1 MARTKLKD
9 LPPDEA
15 VGHLM
20 AFVLDPYYK
29 EGKKRVREEISG
41 RRASEAAERSSSEMP
56 LNEATFMVMERAA
69 EHVSG
74 GGLLPYSARRLF
86 YAVRDMIKEYTAN
99 EFSQDNGY
107 QYFQSTI
114 LQDYQREHGKLV
126 GLYYDPRGRLHEPHD
141 GRTLDV
147 GTREVE
153 SYGFPK
159 HVFNKLLYVEKK
171 GQFPLIDEARLMDRY
186 DMAVMT
192 GEGYATEAV
201 RTLLS
206 VADKN
211 EAMQIFVLHDADKDG
226 YNIARKVRDATKRMP
241 DYSVDVIDLG
251 LTVIQALELR
261 LDPEP
266 HDRKKELDA
275 DLVEELRET
284 EPTALRYFTGNKE
297 YLYKNGKLKPIWR
310 NCWRFELDK
319 MTAPEAVE
327 LIERG
332 LNAEGIFGKVI
343 PPDDEMPA
351 LAESI
356 YHQEAAGW
364 ADAALEQLI
373 GWSDIKK
380 ELATEFMEK
389 YKLENSKRYIWA
401 RFKRDDAMSW
411 KAALRNV
418 LADIH
423 EAKHADVLKKAV
435 EKKMRKSL
443 EDKDK
448 EEKHG

>member
-56 LNEATFMVMERAA
+56 LNEATFKVMERAA

-251 LTVIQALELR
+251 LTVTQALGLG
-261 LDPEP
+261 LDPES

-275 DLVEELRET
+275 DLVEELLET
-284 EPTALRYFTGNKE
+284 EPVALHYFNGSKE
-297 YLYKNGKLKPIWR
+297 YHLNKKGKRKPIWR
-310 NCWRFELDK
+310 NCLRFELDK

-327 LIERG
+327 LIESG
-332 LNAEGIFGKVI
+332 LSEAGIFGKVV
-343 PPDDEMPA
+343 PPAEELPK
-351 LAESI
+351 LAEQV
-356 YHQEAAGW
+356 YRHEHGQWVEAALH
-364 ADAALEQLI
+364 DLI
-373 GWSDIKK
+373 SLKK
-380 ELATEFMEK
+380 VKMELADEFMEE
-389 YKLENSKRYIWA
+389 YELENA
-401 RFKRDDAMSW
+401 RHSIEDGFEEDRTLSLRG
-411 KAALRNV
+411 AL
-418 LADIH
+418 
-423 EAKHADVLKKAV
+423 
-435 EKKMRKSL
+435 EKTLSTTQ
-443 EDKDK
+443 
-448 EEKHG
+448 EKHTDALKEAVRRRAFEALEIR

>member
-29 EGKKRVREEISG
+29 EGKKRMRDEISG
-41 RRASEAAERSSSEMP
+41 RRADEEAQRSEAEMP

-74 GGLLPYSARRLF
+74 NNTLPYSARRLF

-114 LQDYQREHGKLV
+114 LQDYQREYGKLK

-141 GRTLDV
+141 GESVDV

-153 SYGFPK
+153 SYSFPK

-171 GQFPLIDEARLMDRY
+171 GQFPLIEQARLMERY

-192 GEGYATEAV
+192 GEGYATEAA

-211 EAMQIFVLHDADKDG
+211 ERMQIFVLHDADKDG

-251 LTVIQALELR
+251 LTVTQALGLG

-266 HDRKKELDA
+266 HTRKKEMDV
-275 DLVEELRET
+275 D
-284 EPTALRYFTGNKE
+284 
-297 YLYKNGKLKPIWR
+297 
-310 NCWRFELDK
+310 
-319 MTAPEAVE
+319 
-327 LIERG
+327 
-332 LNAEGIFGKVI
+332 
-343 PPDDEMPA
+343 
-351 LAESI
+351 
-356 YHQEAAGW
+356 
-364 ADAALEQLI
+364 
-373 GWSDIKK
+373 
-380 ELATEFMEK
+380 
-389 YKLENSKRYIWA
+389 
-401 RFKRDDAMSW
+401 
-411 KAALRNV
+411 
-418 LADIH
+418 LADELLWGEPDAFEH
-423 EAKHADVLKKAV
+423 FEGNREYV
-435 EKKMRKSL
+435 
-443 EDKDK
+443 
-448 EEKHG
+448 

>member
-1 MARTKLKD
+1 MARTKVKD
-9 LPPDEA
+9 LPPYQA
-15 VGHLM
+15 IGHVM
-20 AFVLDPYYK
+20 FSVLEPYYK
-29 EGKKRVREEISG
+29 EGKKRVRDEITNK
-41 RRASEAAERSSSEMP
+41 RADAAAERSSSEMP
-56 LNEATFMVMERAA
+56 LNAACFKVMERAA

-192 GEGYATEAV
+192 GEGYATEAA

-206 VADKN
+206 VADKD
-211 EAMQIFVLHDADKDG
+211 ERMQIFVLHDADKDG
-226 YNIARKVRDATKRMP
+226 YNIARKVRDATARMP

-251 LTVIQALELR
+251 LTVTQALEKGLE
-261 LDPEP
+261 PEEQT
-266 HDRKKELDA
+266 RKKEKEA
-275 DLVEELRET
+275 EQIEELLEE
-284 EPTALRYFTGNKE
+284 EPEALRYFTGNKE
-297 YLYKNGKLKPIWR
+297 CTNKDGKLKPLIKR
-310 NCWRFELDK
+310 CKRFELDK
-319 MTAPEAVE
+319 MTAPQAVA
-327 LIERG
+327 LIEEG
-332 LNAEGIFGKVI
+332 LSKAGVFGKVI
-343 PPDDEMPA
+343 PPAEELPA
-351 LAESI
+351 LAENLYRS
-356 YHQEAAGW
+356 EVDKW
-364 ADAALEQLI
+364 VDA
-373 GWSDIKK
+373 
-380 ELATEFMEK
+380 
-389 YKLENSKRYIWA
+389 
-401 RFKRDDAMSW
+401 
-411 KAALRNV
+411 
-418 LADIH
+418 
-423 EAKHADVLKKAV
+423 
-435 EKKMRKSL
+435 
-443 EDKDK
+443 
-448 EEKHG
+448 